1 METFEEWFDRE
12 PMPESYKEMA
22 RHFYLLNR
30 ELSQVAWNHQQQKI
44 ERLESDKAKL
54 VECVRFYGSEGAYR
68 SKHGGHIENRNFHSP
83 IGQDCGKRARQCLK
97 DLGIGEGE

>member
-1 METFEEWFDRE
+1 ME
-12 PMPESYKEMA
+12 K
-22 RHFYLLNR
+22 
-30 ELSQVAWNHQQQKI
+30 AWNHQQQKI
-44 ERLESDKAKL
+44 DKLEAQNKKLDSINADLDRKLTKAHQDKAKL
-54 VECVRFYGSEGAYR
+54 VECVKFYGSEGAYR